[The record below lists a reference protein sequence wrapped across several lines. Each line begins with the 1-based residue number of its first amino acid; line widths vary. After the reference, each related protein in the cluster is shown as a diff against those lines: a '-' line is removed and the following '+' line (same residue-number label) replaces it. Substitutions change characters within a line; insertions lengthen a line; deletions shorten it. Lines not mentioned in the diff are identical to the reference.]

1 MSNVLVIKLGQ
12 SDPTSVM
19 PFNGVPWEDG
29 LRSVLSVRRI
39 VAKVQTTVLFG
50 DSLYMLWN
58 NASQMTAQ
66 DSFNFFLKGY
76 FNRPE
81 TWAQLSHPPIAAV
94 PALYRMPIQV
104 PPPTPPIAQGSIT
117 ALSSG
122 FDPLYGF
129 WIEFLGNYF
138 LTFPLFKDFPGVIR
152 DGPDYRGFQ
161 PSSGNPKKG

>member
-1 MSNVLVIKLGQ
+1 MSFVLAIRLNLP
-12 SDPTSVM
+12 DPTAVL
-19 PFNGVPWEDG
+19 PFNGVPWDDG
-29 LRSVLSVRRI
+29 MRTMLSVRRI

-58 NASQMTAQ
+58 GTGQMTPQ

-81 TWAQLSHPPIAAV
+81 TWAQFIRPPFAAT

-104 PPPTPPIAQGSIT
+104 PPPPPPVAQGIIT

-138 LTFPLFKDFPGVIR
+138 LTFPIFKDFPEVIR

-161 PSSGNPKKG
+161 PSLNSPLKK